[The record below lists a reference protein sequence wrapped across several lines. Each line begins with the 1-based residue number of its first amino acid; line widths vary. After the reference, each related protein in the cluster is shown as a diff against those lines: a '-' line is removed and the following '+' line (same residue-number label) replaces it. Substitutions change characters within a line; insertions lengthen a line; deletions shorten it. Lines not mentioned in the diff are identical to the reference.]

1 MRKLTIALAVVL
13 APALSLAGGDSIPNI
28 NPRDLGLS
36 GSAVAAQRDAAAVFA
51 NPAALARLEE
61 GLHVALAISALD
73 IAATWNA
80 PVGPAEADTQFKLAP
95 PGGAFA
101 AYGTTLLGTR
111 VGFGAGFTVPYGGN
125 VYWDEDWEGRFRV
138 TTVDRKVFGTYA
150 NGAFQLGPYLRLGG
164 GLIYYRTTEYLK
176 QGMDYL
182 GSEGYAEVSTEGGHL
197 SYQVAFEL
205 QPIEAVRIGFQ
216 YKHQAVQKLEGE
228 AAFHGVPDSIRPSL
242 PDQDVEHVLTIPSV
256 FDVAAAWQARK
267 DLLVTVTY
275 SFDRYSVYK
284 EDRFVGSAG
293 TEVLVERNYRNG
305 YTVRGGAEYQLT
317 PAVELRAGLQR
328 DVSGMRSSTFSPSLP
343 DASSWGGA
351 VGASWNFRPNMS
363 LSAAFFLAIMDEVTA
378 SGDAFAGTYDIRA
391 EIFSV
396 GFTWRPALR

>member
-1 MRKLTIALAVVL
+1 MGKLTIAVAVVL
-13 APALSLAGGDSIPNI
+13 APVLSLAGGDSIPNI

-61 GLHVALAISALD
+61 GAHVALALSALD
-73 IAATWNA
+73 IAATWHA
-80 PVGPAEADTQFKLAP
+80 PVGPAEASTKFKLAP
-95 PGGAFA
+95 PGGAFV
-101 AYGTTLLGTR
+101 AYGATLWGTR

-150 NGAFQLGPYLRLGG
+150 NGAFQLTPYLRLGG

-176 QGMDYL
+176 QGLDFT

-197 SYQVAFEL
+197 SYQLAFEI
-205 QPIEAVRIGFQ
+205 QPTEAIRIGFQ
-216 YKHQAVQKLEGE
+216 YKHQAVQVLEGD

-242 PDQDVEHVLTIPSV
+242 PDQDVEHVLTIPSGL
-256 FDVAAAWQARK
+256 DVAAAWQARK
-267 DLLVTVTY
+267 DLLVTFTY
-275 SFDRYSVYK
+275 SWDRYSVYK

-293 TEVLVERNYRNG
+293 TEVLVPRNYRNG
-305 YTVRGGAEYQLT
+305 YTVRGGAEYQLN
-317 PAVELRAGLQR
+317 PAIELRAGLQR

-343 DASSWGGA
+343 DASSWGGS
-351 VGASWNFRPNMS
+351 VGASWHFRPNMS
-363 LSAAFFLAIMDEVTA
+363 VSAAFFVAFMDEVKA

-396 GFTWRPALR
+396 GFAWRPAAR